1 MILLFRY
8 NSDEYAYCLSNAVL
22 NITQEPG
29 ICTGRTLGYLHGIHD
44 DNEHDL
50 DRDAELSNAMVL
62 LVNAGFIAGSVG
74 SITNDTG
81 HDIRLFDRK
90 IEANHPVFCAFFGIE
105 NEVSKFKGMIAG
117 YQRGQSNGKR
127 NHSGELFRD
136 GQDSN
141 NTFIFIQ
148 LDVIFISEG
157 EEEAEPP
164 SRHWA
169 NIQRSSDGRWWGSHG
184 IRNANIFRIKEENL
198 ATLLFTSQGKNTLTA
213 FIQKEFGNA
222 TVSVAQGRG
231 TEEMAPYLFL
241 PKIQKKPIKEWTVD
255 ERDNGLIKS
264 LVTTVKNNHHKR
276 SEIHTC
282 QIVELDDARTITD
295 LDLTLSDN
303 MDGSPFMTAAFLAD
317 KSERQWQSGR

>member
-1 MILLFRY
+1 M
-8 NSDEYAYCLSNAVL
+8 
-22 NITQEPG
+22 
-29 ICTGRTLGYLHGIHD
+29 
-44 DNEHDL
+44 
-50 DRDAELSNAMVL
+50 
-62 LVNAGFIAGSVG
+62 
-74 SITNDTG
+74 
-81 HDIRLFDRK
+81 
-90 IEANHPVFCAFFGIE
+90 
-105 NEVSKFKGMIAG
+105 SKFKGMIAG

-241 PKIQKKPIKEWTVD
+241 PKIQKKPIREWTVD
-255 ERDNGLIKS
+255 ERVNGLIKS

-317 KSERQWQSGR
+317 KPERQWQSGR